1 MSANEGSRKC
11 FLQSTTVHAALC
23 YSNHFFLPQKKKK
36 MFMSRVEKVLYHLC
50 YLFIYLFT
58 ILLSSLSHSLVR
70 FFNLPFPSIH
80 SYICHLPYSYKIIY
94 IFPLRFMHTVQLH
107 IIVVNF
113 IFMKMTI
120 YVMCKLFHANVL
132 HRRKK
137 NCKVYIQHYI
147 AKWMNE
153 CA

>member
-23 YSNHFFLPQKKKK
+23 YSNHFLLPRKKKCSCRGLK
-36 MFMSRVEKVLYHLC
+36 KFFIIYATYLSTYSQYYYQVCLIRLYA
-50 YLFIYLFT
+50 
-58 ILLSSLSHSLVR
+58 